1 MKIIFCFF
9 VFFSFLVNG
18 QEYSDYRV
26 RYDNFE
32 ENDERALEFV
42 NAYIKEAK
50 VFKNYKELTQAYRDA
65 VSFSRNKK
73 IEYADSAVWAAS
85 QASDPD
91 LIGNSY
97 LTKGSVYYFTYR
109 KYQKALDEYLRA
121 WQYLSKSKDP
131 YLYYKNMYHI
141 GVVKSYLGYYEE
153 AFTLFSKCRS
163 YYRDT
168 NVPPDFPNLQYN
180 MKKGYLNSLHQMAIC
195 LFYMKKI
202 KEVSQLINEGLQASA
217 GDKNFYIE
225 RSYFYK
231 LSGILAYLRE
241 NDKEALYD
249 FNIAL
254 AGIEKKSDFTNTSLI
269 YYLKGKILLRS
280 RKENE
285 GMNYLEKVDSIFLKR
300 NFAHP
305 SVREVFELLITHYK
319 DKNDNKKEL
328 YYTKQLLQFDQVMHN
343 DFKYLSGKIIK
354 EYDTNDLLTSKKRL
368 ESSAFYGYIVAGI
381 SFGALLL
388 ISVRYFKVKRR
399 VKKYQIAG
407 DQTLGEENHKD
418 MVSTKLSKLPEN
430 LADEILDKLKIMEQN
445 KFYLEKGL
453 TQNELAKRLK
463 TNTAYLSAVINEY
476 KGTNYNTYLNNLRIE
491 YVKEMLRT
499 NAQWR
504 KYSVDTI
511 ADECG
516 FANRPKFS
524 KFFIELTALTPSE
537 FIQKIND
544 EFGDS

>member
-1 MKIIFCFF
+1 MFFCILIN
-9 VFFSFLVNG
+9 S
-18 QEYSDYRV
+18 QKYSDYRV

-50 VFKNYKELTQAYRDA
+50 TFKNYKELTQAYRDA

-73 IEYADSAVWAAS
+73 IGYADSAVWAANL
-85 QASDPD
+85 ACDPD

-121 WQYLSKSKDP
+121 WKYLDESKDP
-131 YLYYKNMYHI
+131 YLRHKNMYHI
-141 GVVKSYLGYYEE
+141 GVVKSYLGYYDE
-153 AFTLFSKCRS
+153 AFTLFSRCRS

-168 NVPPDFPNLQYN
+168 YVPSNFPNLRYN
-180 MKKGYLNSLHQMAIC
+180 MKKGYLNSLHQMGIC
-195 LFYMKKI
+195 LFYLKKT
-202 KEVSQLINEGLQASA
+202 KEVSPLVDEGLQASA
-217 GDKNFYIE
+217 DDKNFYIE

-241 NDKEALYD
+241 NDKESLYD

-269 YYLKGKILLRS
+269 YFLKGKILLRNH
-280 RKENE
+280 KENE
-285 GMNYLEKVDSIFLKR
+285 GINYLEKVDSIFLER

-305 SVREVFELLITHYK
+305 SVREAFELLITYYK
-319 DKNDNKKEL
+319 SKNNNKKEL
-328 YYTKQLLQFDQVMHN
+328 YYTNQLLHFDRVMLN
-343 DFKYLSGKIIK
+343 DFKYLLDKIHK

-368 ESSAFYGYIVAGI
+368 ESSAFFGYVIAGI
-381 SFGALLL
+381 SFGALLV
-388 ISVRYFKVKRR
+388 ISAKYYKVRKS

-407 DQTLGEENHKD
+407 DQTLGEEENKD
-418 MVSTKLSKLPEN
+418 TVPTKLSKLPGN
-430 LADEILDKLKIMEQN
+430 LADEILDKLKIMEEN

-453 TQNELAKRLK
+453 TQTELAKRLK
-463 TNTAYLSAVINEY
+463 TNTAYLSAIINEY
-476 KGTNYNTYLNNLRIE
+476 KGTSYNIYLNNLRLE
-491 YVKEMLRT
+491 YVMEKLRT
-499 NAQWR
+499 SAEWR
-504 KYSVDTI
+504 KYSIDTI
-511 ADECG
+511 ADECA

-524 KFFIELTALTPSE
+524 KFFIELTGLMPSE
-537 FIQKIND
+537 YIQKIKD
-544 EFGDS
+544 ESGDP

>member
-1 MKIIFCFF
+1 
-9 VFFSFLVNG
+9 LVNG
-18 QEYSDYRV
+18 QNYSDYRI

-50 VFKNYKELTQAYRDA
+50 AFKNYKELTQAYRDA
-65 VSFSRNKK
+65 ASFSINKK

-85 QASDPD
+85 QANDHD

-121 WQYLSKSKDP
+121 WQYLNKSTDP
-131 YLYYKNMYHI
+131 YLRHKNMYHI

-153 AFTLFSKCRS
+153 ALTLFSKCRA

-168 NVPPDFPNLQYN
+168 NVPSDFPNLRYN
-180 MKKGYLNSLHQMAIC
+180 MKKGYLNSLHQMGIC
-195 LFYMKKI
+195 LFYQSKI
-202 KEVSQLINEGLQASA
+202 KEVSELINEGLQASA
-217 GDKNFYIE
+217 EDKNFYIE

-231 LSGILAYLRE
+231 LSGILAYLKA

-254 AGIEKKSDFTNTSLI
+254 AGIEKKSDFTNASLI
-269 YYLKGKILLRS
+269 YYLKGKILLRNNS
-280 RKENE
+280 END
-285 GMNYLEKVDSIFLKR
+285 GINYLEKVDSVFLER

-305 SVREVFELLITHYK
+305 SVREAFELLITHYK
-319 DKNDNKKEL
+319 NKNDNKKEL
-328 YYTKQLLQFDQVMHN
+328 YYTKQLLQFDRVMHN

-354 EYDTNDLLTSKKRL
+354 EYDTSDLLISKKRL

-381 SFGALLL
+381 SIGALLL
-388 ISVRYFKVKRR
+388 VSVRYFR
-399 VKKYQIAG
+399 VKKSVKNYQNAGDG
-407 DQTLGEENHKD
+407 DQTLGEETHKHTA
-418 MVSTKLSKLPEN
+418 STKLSKLPEN
-430 LADEILDKLKIMEQN
+430 LADEILNKLKIMEQN

-476 KGTNYNTYLNNLRIE
+476 KGTSYNTYLNSLRLE
-491 YVKEMLRT
+491 YVMEKLRT
-499 NAQWR
+499 SAEWR
-504 KYSVDTI
+504 KYSIDTI

-524 KFFIELTALTPSE
+524 KFFIEITALTPSE

-544 EFGDS
+544 EIGDP

>member
-1 MKIIFCFF
+1 
-9 VFFSFLVNG
+9 LVNG
-18 QEYSDYRV
+18 QRYSDYRV

-42 NAYIKEAK
+42 NIYIKEAK
-50 VFKNYKELTQAYRDA
+50 AFKNYKELTQAYRDA

-85 QASDPD
+85 QTNDPD

-109 KYQKALDEYLRA
+109 KYQKALDQYLQA
-121 WQYLSKSKDP
+121 WQYLDKSKDP
-131 YLYYKNMYHI
+131 YLYHKNMYHI

-168 NVPPDFPNLQYN
+168 SVPTDFPNLRYN
-180 MKKGYLNSLHQMAIC
+180 MKKGYLNSLHQMGIC
-195 LFYMKKI
+195 LFYQSKI
-202 KEVSQLINEGLQASA
+202 NEVSDLINEGLEASA
-217 GDKNFYIE
+217 EDKNFYIE

-231 LSGILAYLRE
+231 LSGILDYLRE
-241 NDKEALYD
+241 NDREALSN

-254 AGIEKKSDFTNTSLI
+254 AGIEKKSDFTNASLI
-269 YYLKGKILLRS
+269 YFLKGKILLRNHN
-280 RKENE
+280 ENE
-285 GMNYLEKVDSIFLKR
+285 GINYLEKVDSIFLGR

-305 SVREVFELLITHYK
+305 SVREAFELLITHYK

-328 YYTKQLLQFDQVMHN
+328 YYTKQLLRFDRMMHN

-368 ESSAFYGYIVAGI
+368 ESSAFYGYVIAGI
-381 SFGALLL
+381 SFGALLV
-388 ISVRYFKVKRR
+388 ISARYYKVRKGA
-399 VKKYQIAG
+399 KKYQIVN
-407 DQTLGEENHKD
+407 DPILEKEVHEDT
-418 MVSTKLSKLPEN
+418 VSIKHSKLPEN
-430 LADEILDKLKIMEQN
+430 LTNEILEKLEIMERN
-445 KFYLEKGL
+445 KFYLEKRL
-453 TQNELAKRLK
+453 TQNQLAKRLK

-476 KGTNYNTYLNNLRIE
+476 KGANFNTYINRLRID
-491 YVKEMLRT
+491 YAKEMLRT
-499 NAQWR
+499 NVQWR
-504 KYSVDTI
+504 KYSIDTI

-516 FANRPKFS
+516 FSTRPKFS
-524 KFFIELTALTPSE
+524 TFFIELTALTPSE
-537 FIQKIND
+537 YIQKIND

>member
-1 MKIIFCFF
+1 
-9 VFFSFLVNG
+9 VFFCILING
-18 QEYSDYRV
+18 QKYSDYRV

-50 VFKNYKELTQAYRDA
+50 TFKNYKELTQAYRDA

-73 IEYADSAVWAAS
+73 IEYADSAVWAANL
-85 QASDPD
+85 ACDPD

-121 WQYLSKSKDP
+121 WKYLNQSKDP
-131 YLYYKNMYHI
+131 YLRHKNMYHI
-141 GVVKSYLGYYEE
+141 GVVKSYLGYYDE

-168 NVPPDFPNLQYN
+168 FVPSNFPNLRYN
-180 MKKGYLNSLHQMAIC
+180 MKKGYLNSLHQMGIC
-195 LFYMKKI
+195 LFYMKKT
-202 KEVSQLINEGLQASA
+202 KEVSPLINEGLQASA
-217 GDKNFYIE
+217 DGKDFYIE

-231 LSGILAYLRE
+231 LSGILAYLKE
-241 NDKEALYD
+241 KDKEALYD

-269 YYLKGKILLRS
+269 YYLKGKILLRNH
-280 RKENE
+280 KKNE
-285 GMNYLEKVDSIFLKR
+285 GINYLEKVDSIFLDR

-305 SVREVFELLITHYK
+305 SVREAFELLITYYK

-328 YYTKQLLQFDQVMHN
+328 YYTNQLLQFDRVMLN
-343 DFKYLSGKIIK
+343 DFKYLLDKIHK

-368 ESSAFYGYIVAGI
+368 ESSAFFGYIVAGI
-381 SFGALLL
+381 SFGALLVL
-388 ISVRYFKVKRR
+388 SARYYKVRKS

-407 DQTLGEENHKD
+407 DQTLGEEENKD
-418 MVSTKLSKLPEN
+418 TVPTKLSKLPGN
-430 LADEILDKLKIMEQN
+430 LADEILDKLKIMEEN

-463 TNTAYLSAVINEY
+463 TNTAYLSAIINEY
-476 KGTNYNTYLNNLRIE
+476 KGTSYNIYLNNMRLE
-491 YVKEMLRT
+491 YVMEKLRT
-499 NAQWR
+499 SVEWR
-504 KYSVDTI
+504 KYSIDTI

-524 KFFIELTALTPSE
+524 KFFIELTGLTPSE
-537 FIQKIND
+537 YIQKIKD
-544 EFGDS
+544 ESGDP

>member
-1 MKIIFCFF
+1 M
-9 VFFSFLVNG
+9 
-18 QEYSDYRV
+18 

-50 VFKNYKELTQAYRDA
+50 TFKNYKELTQAYRDA

-73 IEYADSAVWAAS
+73 IGYADSAVWAAN
-85 QASDPD
+85 QACDPD

-121 WQYLSKSKDP
+121 WKYLSKSKDP
-131 YLYYKNMYHI
+131 YLRYKNLYHI

-168 NVPPDFPNLQYN
+168 YVPSNFPNLRYN
-180 MKKGYLNSLHQMAIC
+180 MNKGYLNSLHQMGIC
-195 LFYMKKI
+195 LFYMKKT
-202 KEVSQLINEGLQASA
+202 KEVSPLISEGLQASA
-217 GDKNFYIE
+217 DDKNFYIE

-231 LSGILAYLRE
+231 LSGILAYLGE

-254 AGIEKKSDFTNTSLI
+254 AGIEKKSDFTNASLI
-269 YYLKGKILLRS
+269 YYLKGKILLRNH
-280 RKENE
+280 RENE
-285 GMNYLEKVDSIFLKR
+285 GINYLEKVDSIFLER

-305 SVREVFELLITHYK
+305 SVREAFELFITHYK

-328 YYTKQLLQFDQVMHN
+328 YYTNQLLQFDRVMHN
-343 DFKYLSGKIIK
+343 DFKYLSDKIRK
-354 EYDTNDLLTSKKRL
+354 EYDTNDLLESKKRL
-368 ESSAFYGYIVAGI
+368 ESSAIYGYVIAGI

-388 ISVRYFKVKRR
+388 ISARYYKVRKGA
-399 VKKYQIAG
+399 KKYQIVS
-407 DQTLGEENHKD
+407 DPMLGKENHKD
-418 MVSTKLSKLPEN
+418 TVSIKLSKLPEN
-430 LADEILDKLKIMEQN
+430 LTDEILEKLEIMERN

-453 TQNELAKRLK
+453 TQNQLAKRLK

-476 KGTNYNTYLNNLRIE
+476 KGANFNMYINSLRID
-491 YVKEMLRT
+491 YAKEMLRT
-499 NAQWR
+499 SAQWR
-504 KYSVDTI
+504 KYSIDTI

-516 FANRPKFS
+516 FSTRPKFS
-524 KFFIELTALTPSE
+524 TIFIELTALTPSE
-537 FIQKIND
+537 FIQKISD
-544 EFGDS
+544 EDR

>member
-153 AFTLFSKCRS
+153 AFTLFSKCLS

-168 NVPPDFPNLQYN
+168 NIPAEFSNLRYN

-504 KYSVDTI
+504 KYSIDII
-511 ADECG
+511 AYECRFSNRSH
-516 FANRPKFS
+516 FAKIFT
-524 KFFIELTALTPSE
+524 ELTTFSPLE
-537 FIQKIND
+537 FIQKIKD
-544 EFGDS
+544 ETGNP

>member
-9 VFFSFLVNG
+9 VFFCFLVNG
-18 QEYSDYRV
+18 QKYSDYRV

-50 VFKNYKELTQAYRDA
+50 AFKNYKELTQAYRDA

-73 IEYADSAVWAAS
+73 IEYSDSAVWAAS
-85 QASDPD
+85 QTSYPD

-109 KYQKALDEYLRA
+109 KYQKALDQYLRA
-121 WQYLSKSKDP
+121 WQYLDKSKDP
-131 YLYYKNMYHI
+131 YLRHKNMYHI

-168 NVPPDFPNLQYN
+168 SVPADFPNLRYN
-180 MKKGYLNSLHQMAIC
+180 MKKGYLNSLHQMGIC
-195 LFYMKKI
+195 LFYQSKI
-202 KEVSQLINEGLQASA
+202 KEVSDLINEGLEASA
-217 GDKNFYIE
+217 EDKNFYIE

-231 LSGILAYLRE
+231 LSGILDYLRKNE
-241 NDKEALYD
+241 REALSD

-254 AGIEKKSDFTNTSLI
+254 AGIEKKSDFTNASLI
-269 YYLKGKILLRS
+269 YFLKGKILLRNH
-280 RKENE
+280 RENE
-285 GMNYLEKVDSIFLKR
+285 GINYLEKVDSIFLKR

-305 SVREVFELLITHYK
+305 SVREAFELLITHYK
-319 DKNDNKKEL
+319 NKNDNKKEL
-328 YYTKQLLQFDQVMHN
+328 YYTKQLLHFDRVMHN
-343 DFKYLSGKIIK
+343 DFKYLSGKITK
-354 EYDTNDLLTSKKRL
+354 EYDTSDLLTSKKRL

-388 ISVRYFKVKRR
+388 LSVRYFKVKKR

-407 DQTLGEENHKD
+407 EQTLGKNT
-418 MVSTKLSKLPEN
+418 VSTKLSKLPRI

-453 TQNELAKRLK
+453 TQKDLAKRLK

-476 KGTNYNTYLNNLRIE
+476 KGTSYNTYLNSLRLE
-491 YVKEMLRT
+491 YVIEKLRT
-499 NAQWR
+499 SAEWR
-504 KYSVDTI
+504 KYSVDTL

-524 KFFIELTALTPSE
+524 KSFIELTGVMPSE
-537 FIQKIND
+537 YIQKIND
-544 EFGDS
+544 KSGDS

>member
-1 MKIIFCFF
+1 M
-9 VFFSFLVNG
+9 VNG
-18 QEYSDYRV
+18 QKYSDYRV

-50 VFKNYKELTQAYRDA
+50 AFKNYKELTQAYRDA

-85 QASDPD
+85 QANDPD

-121 WQYLSKSKDP
+121 WQYLNKSKDL
-131 YLYYKNMYHI
+131 YLRHKNMYHI

-168 NVPPDFPNLQYN
+168 SVPTDFPNLRYN
-180 MKKGYLNSLHQMAIC
+180 MKKGYLNSLHQMGIC
-195 LFYMKKI
+195 LFYLKKI

-217 GDKNFYIE
+217 EDKNFYIE

-231 LSGILAYLRE
+231 LSGILAYLKA
-241 NDKEALYD
+241 NDKEAIYD

-254 AGIEKKSDFTNTSLI
+254 AGIEKKSDFTNASLI
-269 YYLKGKILLRS
+269 YFLKGKILLRDH
-280 RKENE
+280 KENE
-285 GMNYLEKVDSIFLKR
+285 GIKYLEKVDSIFLDR

-305 SVREVFELLITHYK
+305 SVREAFELLITHYK

-328 YYTKQLLQFDQVMHN
+328 YYTKQLLQFDRVMHN

-381 SFGALLL
+381 SFGALLV
-388 ISVRYFKVKRR
+388 ISARYYKVRKS
-399 VKKYQIAG
+399 VKKYQITD
-407 DQTLGEENHKD
+407 DQTLGKEEPEDAASEKI
-418 MVSTKLSKLPEN
+418 SKLPEK
-430 LADEILDKLKIMEQN
+430 LVEEILGKLEILEQN
-445 KFYLEKGL
+445 RFYLEKGI
-453 TQNELAKRLK
+453 TQNQLAKKLK
-463 TNTAYLSAVINEY
+463 TNTAYLSEVINEC
-476 KGTNYNTYLNNLRIE
+476 KGANFNTYLNRLRIE
-491 YVKEMLRT
+491 YAKEMLAT
-499 NAQWR
+499 SAEWR
-504 KYSVDTI
+504 KYSIDTI
-511 ADECG
+511 AHECR
-516 FANRPKFS
+516 FSNRSIFS
-524 KFFIELTALTPSE
+524 KLFTKLTTFTPPE

-544 EFGDS
+544 EIGDP

>member
-1 MKIIFCFF
+1 MFFCILIN
-9 VFFSFLVNG
+9 S
-18 QEYSDYRV
+18 QKYPDYRI

-50 VFKNYKELTQAYRDA
+50 TFKNYKELTQAYRDA
-65 VSFSRNKK
+65 ISFSRNKK
-73 IEYADSAVWAAS
+73 IEYADSAVWAAN
-85 QASDPD
+85 QACDPD

-121 WQYLSKSKDP
+121 WKYLNESKDP
-131 YLYYKNMYHI
+131 YLRHKNMYHI

-168 NVPPDFPNLQYN
+168 YVPSNFPNLRYN
-180 MKKGYLNSLHQMAIC
+180 MKKGYLNSLHQMGIC
-195 LFYMKKI
+195 LFYLKKT
-202 KEVSQLINEGLQASA
+202 KEVSPLIDEGLQASA
-217 GDKNFYIE
+217 DDKNFYIE

-241 NDKEALYD
+241 NDKESLYD

-269 YYLKGKILLRS
+269 YYLKGKILLRNH
-280 RKENE
+280 KENE
-285 GMNYLEKVDSIFLKR
+285 GINYLEKVDSIFLER

-305 SVREVFELLITHYK
+305 SVREAFELLITYYK

-328 YYTKQLLQFDQVMHN
+328 YYTNQLLQFDRVMLN
-343 DFKYLSGKIIK
+343 DFKYLLDKIHK

-368 ESSAFYGYIVAGI
+368 ESSAFYGFVIAGI
-381 SFGALLL
+381 SFGALLV
-388 ISVRYFKVKRR
+388 ISARYYKVRKS

-407 DQTLGEENHKD
+407 DQTLGEEGHKD
-418 MVSTKLSKLPEN
+418 AVSAKISKLPGN
-430 LADEILDKLKIMEQN
+430 LADEILDKLKIMEEN

-463 TNTAYLSAVINEY
+463 TNTAYLSAIINEY
-476 KGTNYNTYLNNLRIE
+476 KGTSYNTYLNSLRLE
-491 YVKEMLRT
+491 YVMEKLRT
-499 NAQWR
+499 SAEWR
-504 KYSVDTI
+504 KYSIDTI

-524 KFFIELTALTPSE
+524 KFFIELTGLTPSE
-537 FIQKIND
+537 YIQKIKD
-544 EFGDS
+544 ESGDP

>member
-1 MKIIFCFF
+1 MFFCFLAN
-9 VFFSFLVNG
+9 S
-18 QEYSDYRV
+18 QKYSDYRV

-50 VFKNYKELTQAYRDA
+50 AYKNYKELTQAYRDA

-73 IEYADSAVWAAS
+73 IEYSDSAVWAAS
-85 QASDPD
+85 QTSDPD

-109 KYQKALDEYLRA
+109 KYQKALDQYLRA
-121 WQYLSKSKDP
+121 WQYLDKSKDS
-131 YLYYKNMYHI
+131 YLRHKNMYHI

-168 NVPPDFPNLQYN
+168 SVPADFPNLRYN
-180 MKKGYLNSLHQMAIC
+180 MKKGYLNSLHQMGIC
-195 LFYMKKI
+195 LFYQSKI
-202 KEVSQLINEGLQASA
+202 KEVSDLINEGLETSA
-217 GDKNFYIE
+217 EDKNFYIE

-231 LSGILAYLRE
+231 LSGILAYLRK
-241 NDKEALYD
+241 NDRDALSD
-249 FNIAL
+249 LNIAL
-254 AGIEKKSDFTNTSLI
+254 AGIEKKSDFTNASLI
-269 YYLKGKILLRS
+269 YFLKGKILLRNH
-280 RKENE
+280 RENE
-285 GMNYLEKVDSIFLKR
+285 GINYLEKVDSIFLER

-305 SVREVFELLITHYK
+305 SVREAFELLITHYK
-319 DKNDNKKEL
+319 NKNDNKKEL
-328 YYTKQLLQFDQVMHN
+328 YYTKQLLHFDRVMHN
-343 DFKYLSGKIIK
+343 DFKYLSGKITK
-354 EYDTNDLLTSKKRL
+354 EYDTSDLLTSKKRL

-388 ISVRYFKVKRR
+388 LSVRYFKVKKSI
-399 VKKYQIAG
+399 KKYQIAG
-407 DQTLGEENHKD
+407 EQTLGKNT
-418 MVSTKLSKLPEN
+418 VSTKLSKLPGN
-430 LADEILDKLKIMEQN
+430 LADEILDKLKILEQN

-453 TQNELAKRLK
+453 TQKDLAKRLK

-476 KGTNYNTYLNNLRIE
+476 KGTSYNTYLNSLRLE
-491 YVKEMLRT
+491 YVIEKLRT
-499 NAQWR
+499 SAEWR
-504 KYSVDTI
+504 KYSVDTL

-524 KFFIELTALTPSE
+524 KSFIELTGLMPSE
-537 FIQKIND
+537 YIQKIND
-544 EFGDS
+544 EYGDS

>member
-9 VFFSFLVNG
+9 TFFCFLVNG

-50 VFKNYKELTQAYRDA
+50 AFKNYKELTQAYRDA

-85 QASDPD
+85 QAGDPD

-109 KYQKALDEYLRA
+109 KYQKALDQYLQA
-121 WQYLSKSKDP
+121 WQYLDKSKDP
-131 YLYYKNMYHI
+131 YLYHKNMYHI

-168 NVPPDFPNLQYN
+168 SVPTDFPNLRYN
-180 MKKGYLNSLHQMAIC
+180 MKKGYLNSLHQMGIC
-195 LFYMKKI
+195 LFYQSKI
-202 KEVSQLINEGLQASA
+202 NEVSDLINEGLEASA
-217 GDKNFYIE
+217 EDKNFYIE

-231 LSGILAYLRE
+231 LSGILDYLRE
-241 NDKEALYD
+241 NDREALSN

-254 AGIEKKSDFTNTSLI
+254 AGIEKKSDFTNASLI
-269 YYLKGKILLRS
+269 YFLKGKILLRNHN
-280 RKENE
+280 ENE
-285 GMNYLEKVDSIFLKR
+285 GINYLEKVDSIFLGR

-305 SVREVFELLITHYK
+305 SVREAFELLITHYK

-328 YYTKQLLQFDQVMHN
+328 YYTKQLLRFDRMMHN

-388 ISVRYFKVKRR
+388 ISVRYFKVKKR

-418 MVSTKLSKLPEN
+418 TVSTKLSKLPEN
-430 LADEILDKLKIMEQN
+430 LTNEILEKLKIMEQN

-544 EFGDS
+544 ETGDP

>member
-1 MKIIFCFF
+1 
-9 VFFSFLVNG
+9 
-18 QEYSDYRV
+18 
-26 RYDNFE
+26 
-32 ENDERALEFV
+32 
-42 NAYIKEAK
+42 
-50 VFKNYKELTQAYRDA
+50 
-65 VSFSRNKK
+65 
-73 IEYADSAVWAAS
+73 
-85 QASDPD
+85 
-91 LIGNSY
+91 
-97 LTKGSVYYFTYR
+97 
-109 KYQKALDEYLRA
+109 
-121 WQYLSKSKDP
+121 
-131 YLYYKNMYHI
+131 
-141 GVVKSYLGYYEE
+141 
-153 AFTLFSKCRS
+153 
-163 YYRDT
+163 
-168 NVPPDFPNLQYN
+168 
-180 MKKGYLNSLHQMAIC
+180 MAIC
-195 LFYMKKI
+195 LFYLKKI

-285 GMNYLEKVDSIFLKR
+285 GINYLEKVDSIFLKR

-319 DKNDNKKEL
+319 NKNDNKKEL
-328 YYTKQLLQFDQVMHN
+328 YYTKQLLHFDQVMHN

-388 ISVRYFKVKRR
+388 ISVRYFKVKKR

-418 MVSTKLSKLPEN
+418 TVSTKLSKLPEN

-544 EFGDS
+544 ETGDP